1 MIREVVGARPAAERR
16 SVMSP
21 KAAFARQRS
30 SKTSPNPRNALWPR
44 FSTACWT
51 ASQFSTLRESLS
63 PFRRSG
69 DLDVPPFE
77 RFRNRLKI
85 MAGLDRV
92 LYKEPRTGNLEVVF
106 ERASGSACTDSRYS
120 IDLRFIDVGDEPAV
134 EMNARLIATEVFDP
148 DTRL

>member
-1 MIREVVGARPAAERR
+1 MIKDITEPTQRFV
-16 SVMSP
+16 
-21 KAAFARQRS
+21 AAFLDRVLDGESVFYTARKS
-30 SKTSPNPRNALWPR
+30 VPLPSI
-44 FSTACWT
+44 
-51 ASQFSTLRESLS
+51 
-63 PFRRSG
+63 G

-85 MAGLDRV
+85 MAGLDPV

-134 EMNARLIATEVFDP
+134 EMNARLIATQVFDP